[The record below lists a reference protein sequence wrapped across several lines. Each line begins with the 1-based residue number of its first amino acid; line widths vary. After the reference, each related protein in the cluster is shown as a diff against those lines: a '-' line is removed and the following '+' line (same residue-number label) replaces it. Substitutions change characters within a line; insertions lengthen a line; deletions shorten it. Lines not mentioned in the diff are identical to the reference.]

1 MARLVINY
9 WLCQPRAKGIALLV
23 GHTGRASF
31 VTRCEHLVVPRLSP
45 EDRSAKIELELKFRL
60 QIVGQTSGF
69 QFRAGGVFLRTCR
82 THRDAA
88 VVGEGWAYK
97 NKVRT
102 RISVAYK

>member
-9 WLCQPRAKGIALLV
+9 WLCQPRAKGIVLLV
-23 GHTGRASF
+23 GDTGRASS
-31 VTRCEHLVVPRLSP
+31 VTRFERLVAPRLSAG
-45 EDRSAKIELELKFRL
+45 DRSATIELELEFRL

-88 VVGEGWAYK
+88 VVGEGRACK
-97 NKVRT
+97 NRVRT
-102 RISVAYK
+102 RILVADK